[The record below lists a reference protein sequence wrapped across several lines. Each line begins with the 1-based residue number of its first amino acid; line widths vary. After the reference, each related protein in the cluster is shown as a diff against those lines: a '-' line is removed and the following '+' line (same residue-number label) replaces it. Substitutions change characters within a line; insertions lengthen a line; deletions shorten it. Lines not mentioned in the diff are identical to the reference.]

1 VRIPFSYVLRN
12 LLTRRLTTL
21 LTAAGMAMVVFVF
34 AAVQMLD
41 QGLRQALV
49 ETGSPDNV
57 VVTRR
62 SAATEVQSSVERAQA
77 AIVETQPEIA
87 LGASGE
93 RLVSKEVVV
102 LVTLP
107 KRDGSGVSNVTVRGI
122 GEAGRALRPQVEIA
136 SGRIFRPGSS
146 EIIAGSNIAERFTGG
161 GISETLR
168 FGLREWT
175 VVGLF
180 DARGSGFDS
189 EVWGDADQLLQ
200 AFRRQTYSSVIARL
214 NDEENFDAFKQR
226 IESDPRLTVEAKRET
241 RFYAEQSELM
251 SNFIKI
257 LGFVLSIIFSIGA
270 IIGAMITMY
279 SSVAN
284 RTAEIG
290 TLRAL
295 GFARRSIL
303 AAFLVEALLLAMIG
317 AALGLIAASFMQ
329 LLTIST
335 MNWQSFSELAFS
347 FTLNGEIIM
356 KTLLFAAAMGFLGGV
371 LPAARAARLQIVDAL
386 RAI

>member
-1 VRIPFSYVLRN
+1 MKIPFLYVLRN
-12 LLTRRLTTL
+12 LLARKLTTL
-21 LTAAGMAMVVFVF
+21 LTAGGMAMVVFVF

-41 QGLRQALV
+41 QGLNQALV

-62 SAATEVQSSVERAQA
+62 SAGTEVQSNVDRAQA
-77 AIVETQPEIA
+77 AIVETQPEVA
-87 LGASGE
+87 LGQSGE
-93 RLVSKEVVV
+93 RMVSKELVV

-107 KRDGSGVSNVTVRGI
+107 KRDGSGVSNVMVRGI
-122 GEAGRALRPQVEIA
+122 GDAGLVLRPQAELV
-136 SGRIFRPGSS
+136 SGRMFRPGSS
-146 EIIAGSNIAERFTGG
+146 EIIAGSSIAERFTGA
-161 GISETLR
+161 GIGETLR

-180 DARGSGFDS
+180 DAGGSGFDS
-189 EVWGDADQLLQ
+189 EIWGDADQLLQ
-200 AFRRQTYSSVIARL
+200 AFRRPVYSSVIARL
-214 NDEENFDAFKQR
+214 SHEDAFDAFEQR
-226 IESDPRLTVEAKRET
+226 VEADPRLTVEAKRE
-241 RFYAEQSELM
+241 RQFYAEQSELL

-257 LGFVLSIIFSIGA
+257 LGFTLSIIFSIGA

-279 SSVAN
+279 SSVAS

-303 AAFLVEALLLAMIG
+303 AAFLVEAMMLAMIG
-317 AALGLIAASFMQ
+317 AALGLVAASFMQ

-347 FTLNGEIIM
+347 FELNGDIIA
-356 KTLLFAAAMGFLGGV
+356 KSLLFAAAMGFLGGV
-371 LPAARAARLQIVDAL
+371 LPAARAARLHIVDAL